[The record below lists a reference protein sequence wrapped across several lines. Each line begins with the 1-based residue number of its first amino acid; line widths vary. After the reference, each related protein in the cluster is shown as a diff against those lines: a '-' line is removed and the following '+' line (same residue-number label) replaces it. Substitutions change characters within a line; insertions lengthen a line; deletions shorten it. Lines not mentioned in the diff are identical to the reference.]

1 MKENNIRVFL
11 IVDCERILTLRQHCY
26 GALILTFCRIR
37 HIAVWMAASKSL
49 QFKPFGSAGR

>member
-37 HIAVWMAASKSL
+37 HIAVWMAAL
-49 QFKPFGSAGR
+49 TGSTIETVRAL